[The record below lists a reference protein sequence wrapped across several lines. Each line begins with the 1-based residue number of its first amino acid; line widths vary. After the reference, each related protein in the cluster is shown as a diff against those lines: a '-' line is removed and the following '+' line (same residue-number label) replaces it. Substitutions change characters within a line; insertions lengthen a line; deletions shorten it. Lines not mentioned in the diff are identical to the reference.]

1 MSRGRRG
8 VGIPGDVESQRNSSG
23 DGVVHRFAAN
33 PWAAS
38 GYRTATSPP
47 DRPVRP
53 PHRRHTNGY
62 VMTVVRQT
70 SSDQSSSNR
79 FPRVMAADAAFAD
92 CCRNK

>member
-8 VGIPGDVESQRNSSG
+8 AGIPGDVESQEPQRNSSG
-23 DGVVHRFAAN
+23 DDVVHRFAAN

-53 PHRRHTNGY
+53 PHRRTHQRLRYDG
-62 VMTVVRQT
+62 R
-70 SSDQSSSNR
+70 SSDQSSCNR
-79 FPRVMAADAAFAD
+79 FPRVMAADAAFAN